1 MTMKIQLS
9 SQPAAEVWGE
19 NALISF
25 QNDQTIIHFT
35 EKQNINDIQKA
46 ARKLRNQNFKEVE
59 LVGDNWQLEHCWAF

>member
-46 ARKLRNQNFKEVE
+46 
-59 LVGDNWQLEHCWAF
+59 LVNYATKISKKWN